1 MVDVTEAEVM
11 RGEGK
16 VYKPGV
22 GWVEEAGKGKR
33 KRPLVTETQGNK
45 RMKKAF
51 TQTT

>member
-22 GWVEEAGKGKR
+22 SWVEEAGKGRR
-33 KRPLVTETQGNK
+33 KRPLVTETQGK